1 MEMKTMHIIRLEEVK
16 KAYGTRV
23 LFEDLSLAV
32 DSGQKTGLIG
42 LNGAGKTTLL
52 RLAAGQEDCDGG
64 TVWRNP
70 KGRIHFLPQEPQF
83 DPEKT
88 VLESVLDGDL
98 PVMRLLRRYEG
109 ALAAGDDAAV
119 AGLTAAMDAAAA
131 WDLEHEAAIIL
142 QKLSV
147 TELTAPVGALSG
159 GPAKA
164 ARSGPGAD
172 HAL

>member
-70 KGRIHFLPQEPQF
+70 KGRIHFCR
-83 DPEKT
+83 KNR
-88 VLESVLDGDL
+88 SSI
-98 PVMRLLRRYEG
+98 RRRRYWK
-109 ALAAGDDAAV
+109 AF
-119 AGLTAAMDAAAA
+119 LTA
-131 WDLEHEAAIIL
+131 
-142 QKLSV
+142 
-147 TELTAPVGALSG
+147 TC
-159 GPAKA
+159 
-164 ARSGPGAD
+164 RS
-172 HAL
+172 